1 MSLSF
6 LKGITLKS
14 NEEVKP
20 AFITTKAAR
29 PSIDRS
35 PVNADLRVFRDG
47 SIYPSKA
54 LVEKF
59 NLEYVGKDHVYSE
72 GQAQVNGF
80 DIVSSKTFPNTSHL
94 EASFLLIGVVPKS
107 LPKVDVF
114 GSTTYVSEKDVEKDS
129 TLVLNAAKSSVLDQ
143 GANTFGKEALI
154 PMLKEVYGFEFGEND
169 KFVDLIIVSDQ
180 PLVTSDGNYFIPKR
194 ITRGEKK
201 GQLDIVVRQN
211 IDLFPLVLATA
222 VSEENGSE
230 VTEATDA
237 IPQDE
242 APEIQMTEGSVTPIE
257 PSIDEIIDGDEPV
270 SEELTINGADE
281 PEDEEMAMHDPEEA
295 VAYEAPEEDQIETD
309 IDFEEESEE
318 ETEGTSEEG
327 DDEFEGLSI

>member
-59 NLEYVGKDHVYSE
+59 NLEYVGKDHVYAE
-72 GQAQVNGF
+72 GEAQANGF

-94 EASFLLIGVVPKS
+94 EASFLLIGVVAKS

-114 GSTTYVSEKDVEKDS
+114 GSTTYVSDKDVEKDS

-143 GANTFGKEALI
+143 GANTFGKEVLI

-169 KFVDLIIVSDQ
+169 KFVDLMIVSDQ

-211 IDLFPLVLATA
+211 IDLFPLVLAA
-222 VSEENGSE
+222 AMAEENGSE
-230 VTEATDA
+230 VTESVS
-237 IPQDE
+237 QDE
-242 APEIQMTEGSVTPIE
+242 APEIQMSEGKVTPVE
-257 PSIDEIIDGDEPV
+257 PSIDEIVGDED
-270 SEELTINGADE
+270 LTFDGADE
-281 PEDEEMAMHDPEEA
+281 PEEEETTMHDPEEGT
-295 VAYEAPEEDQIETD
+295 AYVAPEEDQIETD
-309 IDFEEESEE
+309 VDFEEE
-318 ETEGTSEEG
+318 ETPEEG

>member
-35 PVNADLRVFRDG
+35 PVNADLRVFKDG

-59 NLEYVGKDHVYSE
+59 NLEYVGKDHVYAE
-72 GQAQVNGF
+72 GESQANGF

-114 GSTTYVSEKDVEKDS
+114 GSTTYVSDKDVEKDS

-143 GANTFGKEALI
+143 GANTFGKEVLI

-211 IDLFPLVLATA
+211 IDLFPLVLAA
-222 VSEENGSE
+222 AMAEENGSE
-230 VTEATDA
+230 MTDSA
-237 IPQDE
+237 PQDGT
-242 APEIQMTEGSVTPIE
+242 PELRMTEGNITPVE
-257 PSIDEIIDGDEPV
+257 PSIDDIVGEDE
-270 SEELTINGADE
+270 SEPEDLTIDGADE
-281 PEDEEMAMHDPEEA
+281 PVEGEEMAMHDPEEGT
-295 VAYEAPEEDQIETD
+295 AYEAPEEDQIETD
-309 IDFEEESEE
+309 VDFEEEE
-318 ETEGTSEEG
+318 ETTETSEEG

>member
-35 PVNADLRVFRDG
+35 PVNADLRVFKDG

-59 NLEYVGKDHVYSE
+59 NLEYVGKDHVYAE
-72 GQAQVNGF
+72 GEAQANGF

-94 EASFLLIGVVPKS
+94 EASFLLIGVVAKS

-114 GSTTYVSEKDVEKDS
+114 GSTTYVSDKDVEKDS

-143 GANTFGKEALI
+143 GANTFGKEVLI

-169 KFVDLIIVSDQ
+169 KFVDLMIVSDQ

-211 IDLFPLVLATA
+211 IDLFPLVLASA
-222 VSEENGSE
+222 LAEENGSE
-230 VTEATDA
+230 VTEAVS
-237 IPQDE
+237 QDE
-242 APEIQMTEGSVTPIE
+242 APEIQMTEGKVTPVE
-257 PSIDEIIDGDEPV
+257 PSIDEIVGDED
-270 SEELTINGADE
+270 LTIDGADE
-281 PEDEEMAMHDPEEA
+281 PEEETAMHDPEEGT
-295 VAYEAPEEDQIETD
+295 AYEDPEENQIETD
-309 IDFEEESEE
+309 VDFEEETEE
-318 ETEGTSEEG
+318 TSEEG

>member
-47 SIYPSKA
+47 SIYPSKV

-59 NLEYVGKDHVYSE
+59 NLEYVGKDHVYAE
-72 GQAQVNGF
+72 GEAQANGF

-94 EASFLLIGVVPKS
+94 EASFLLIGVVAKS

-114 GSTTYVSEKDVEKDS
+114 GSTTYVSDKDVEKDS

-143 GANTFGKEALI
+143 GANTFGKEVLI

-211 IDLFPLVLATA
+211 IDLFPLVLAA
-222 VSEENGSE
+222 AMAEENGSE
-230 VTEATDA
+230 VTEDVS
-237 IPQDE
+237 QDE
-242 APEIQMTEGSVTPIE
+242 APEIQMSEGKVTPVE
-257 PSIDEIIDGDEPV
+257 PSIDEIVGDED
-270 SEELTINGADE
+270 LTIDGADE
-281 PEDEEMAMHDPEEA
+281 PEEEETAMHDPEEGT
-295 VAYEAPEEDQIETD
+295 AYVAPEEDQIETD
-309 IDFEEESEE
+309 VDFEEE
-318 ETEGTSEEG
+318 ETPEEG